1 MTSANDAPAVE
12 QGERAMR
19 RPLAWREIVARL
31 GGAAGC
37 IGAII
42 VIVMI
47 VVAVLAPIIAPNDP
61 LAIHLEYKLMPP
73 NAQFWFGTDQAGRDV
88 LSRVIWGARPS
99 LEVGMLAVVI
109 GTLGGVALGL
119 IAGFYSGGWLEQVI
133 MRTLD
138 ALAAIPLLVWAI
150 AIVGVLGVDPVHIG
164 PLTFGNE
171 FKVMGLLGLL
181 YIPGL
186 ARLTYAAAC
195 GETRADYVSARRLQS
210 VAGWRIML
218 SDVLPN
224 CLSPVIVQATL
235 LVAVGII
242 VEAAISFVGLGVQPP
257 TPSWGT
263 MLSDA
268 RNFLFSG
275 EWWLSLFPGLA
286 ISVTVIGYNLLGDSL
301 RDVLDPR
308 RNTAS
313 FTA

>member
-1 MTSANDAPAVE
+1 MTLASGA
-12 QGERAMR
+12 GSRARTGRPVKR
-19 RPLAWREIVARL
+19 RYHWREIVAVL
-31 GGAAGC
+31 GGPTGCAG
-37 IGAII
+37 A
-42 VIVMI
+42 VIVVTMI
-47 VVAVLAPIIAPNDP
+47 AAALLAPVIAPNDP
-61 LAIHLEYKLMPP
+61 IAVHLEYKLVAP

-109 GTLGGVALGL
+109 GVAGGVALGL
-119 IAGFYSGGWLEQVI
+119 IAGFYSGGWFEQVI

-150 AIVGVLGVDPVHIG
+150 AIVGVIGVGPMHIG
-164 PLTFGNE
+164 PIALGNE
-171 FKVMGLLGLL
+171 FKVMALLGLL

-186 ARLTYAAAC
+186 ARLTYAAAL
-195 GETRADYVSARRLQS
+195 GETRADYVAARRLQGI
-210 VAGWRIML
+210 AGWRIML

-235 LVAVGII
+235 LVAIGII

-263 MLSDA
+263 MLADA

-275 EWWLSLFPGLA
+275 EWWLSLFPGIA
-286 ISVTVIGYNLLGDSL
+286 ISLTVIGYNLLGDSL

-308 RNTAS
+308 RNTAI